1 MRYRKEE
8 LPTILFHSS
17 SCIDSYLEENKP
29 AKPKNFS
36 LHGASEVSF
45 PPEINGGED
54 VRKSNQPSPHTMTPL
69 HVEDEL
75 KLWQSHVM
83 VHSGKKTMRTDN
95 LKEPYYVLLPQ
106 VDMVLC
112 GLNEIAKTYFG
123 PNTTRII
130 INGILFSQV

>member
-1 MRYRKEE
+1 
-8 LPTILFHSS
+8 
-17 SCIDSYLEENKP
+17 
-29 AKPKNFS
+29 
-36 LHGASEVSF
+36 
-45 PPEINGGED
+45 
-54 VRKSNQPSPHTMTPL
+54 MTPL